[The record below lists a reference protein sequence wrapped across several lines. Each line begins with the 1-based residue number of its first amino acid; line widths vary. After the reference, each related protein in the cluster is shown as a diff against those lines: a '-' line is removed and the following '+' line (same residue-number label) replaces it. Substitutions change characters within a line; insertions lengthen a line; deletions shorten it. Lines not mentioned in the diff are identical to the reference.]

1 MRMGSNTFLANL
13 IPLRFRKSVPVVNHL
28 ALSGAIGIGT
38 PMRPALTLKSLNP
51 LLERAFKRKGLS
63 AVAIT
68 INSPGGSPV
77 QSALIHA
84 RIRELA
90 EEKKVPVIVF
100 CEDVAAFGG
109 YWLACA
115 GDEIYADESSVV
127 GSIGVISAGFG
138 FVEAI
143 RKLGVE
149 RRVHTAG
156 ENKSMLDPFKPE
168 RPEDIE
174 HLLSLQ
180 ADIHDAFKTLV
191 LSRRGTKLKLED
203 KDIFSGA
210 FWSGRQALARGLVDG
225 IGHMHQVLKARFGEK
240 LVIRPIAAGQGWGL
254 RKLAFGAQMPDIAAN
269 ALEAL
274 ETRALWSR
282 FGL

>member
-1 MRMGSNTFLANL
+1 MGRLSFLNAL
-13 IPLRFRKSVPVVNHL
+13 VPQRFRKSVPVVAHV
-28 ALSGAIGIGT
+28 ALNGAIGIGT
-38 PMRPALTLKSLNP
+38 PLRPALTLKSAGDI
-51 LLERAFKRKGLS
+51 LERAFGRKGIA

-68 INSPGGSPV
+68 VNSPGGSPV
-77 QSALIHA
+77 QSAMIHA

-90 EEKKVPVIVF
+90 AEKNVPVIAF
-100 CEDVAAFGG
+100 CEDVAASGG

-115 GDEIYADESSVV
+115 GDEIYADESSII

-143 RKLGVE
+143 RKLGIE

-156 ENKSMLDPFKPE
+156 ESKSMLDPFRPE
-168 RPEDIE
+168 RPEDVG

-180 ADIHDAFKTLV
+180 TDVHDAFKALV
-191 LSRRGTKLKLED
+191 RSRRGGRLKGDEKEL
-203 KDIFSGA
+203 FSGA
-210 FWSGRQALARGLVDG
+210 FWSGRQAMERGLVDG
-225 IGHMHQVLKARFGEK
+225 LGHLHGVLRRKFGDK
-240 LVIRPIAAGQGWGL
+240 VVIRSVSPSQGWGL
-254 RKLAFGAQMPDIAAN
+254 KRLGFGAEVPDFAAQ
-269 ALEAL
+269 ALDAI